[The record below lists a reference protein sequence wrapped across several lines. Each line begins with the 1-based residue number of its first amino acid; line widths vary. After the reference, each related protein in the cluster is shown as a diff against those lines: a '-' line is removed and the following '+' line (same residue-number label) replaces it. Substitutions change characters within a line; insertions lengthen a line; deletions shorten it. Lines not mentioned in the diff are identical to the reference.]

1 MRITCE
7 AGTGFTI
14 GMIALQPE
22 ALDVDCSSSQ
32 ITNVVDPER
41 IAIPYVED
49 EEYGACFDTMS
60 MMEGTYQEEFGKSYD
75 VEFTIDVDK
84 NGYITEFEHTFP
96 LERYI
101 DLVQTQSYQ
110 VIRTNWRGR
119 TFHVMTYGYP
129 EEVRNP
135 NNVIYRCTSEE
146 DVFVV
151 GEIVPYSTISSTGQR
166 YGMLHFRA
174 LISARDDLYP
184 LSYMCKP
191 DFDLTIHA
199 SES

>member
-22 ALDVDCSSSQ
+22 TLDVDCSSSQ
-32 ITNVVDPER
+32 ITHVVDPER

-84 NGYITEFEHTFP
+84 KGYITKFEHTFP

-119 TFHVMTYGYP
+119 TYHVMTYGYD

-135 NNVIYRCTSEE
+135 SNVIFRCTNEE

-151 GEIVPYSTISSTGQR
+151 ERLFLTLLRQPQVSASVCFISVP
-166 YGMLHFRA
+166 
-174 LISARDDLYP
+174 
-184 LSYMCKP
+184 
-191 DFDLTIHA
+191 
-199 SES
+199 

>member
-14 GMIALQPE
+14 GMIALQPV

-32 ITNVVDPER
+32 ITTVVDPER
-41 IAIPYVED
+41 IAIPYVD
-49 EEYGACFDTMS
+49 DAEYGACFDKMT

-84 NGYITEFEHTFP
+84 KGYITKFEHTFP

-119 TFHVMTYGYP
+119 TFHVMTYAYA

-135 NNVIYRCTSEE
+135 NNVIYRCTNEE

-151 GEIVPYSTISSTGQR
+151 GEIVPYSTTSSTGQR